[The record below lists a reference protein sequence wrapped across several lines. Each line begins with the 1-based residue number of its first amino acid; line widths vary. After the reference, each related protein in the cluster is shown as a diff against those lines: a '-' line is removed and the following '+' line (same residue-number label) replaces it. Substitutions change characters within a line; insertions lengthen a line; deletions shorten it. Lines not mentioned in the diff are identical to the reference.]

1 MFAPV
6 HEFVYLV
13 PDSANSI
20 FKEMMMDLQL
30 PTTSPLQHLLSIFIG
45 EYIDVVIGS
54 YWLVTGS
61 VQYSVPSRRIFW
73 CDKCPLSKPTFLG
86 LLVKSLVG
94 NFFGKFSKS
103 WQSQST
109 RSTHVHIHTVRHT
122 SNIKHACPQR
132 KNCNYILHTYYN
144 NITFKLLVT

>member
-1 MFAPV
+1 MCVNYELCLHQYMF
-6 HEFVYLV
+6 V
-13 PDSANSI
+13 PDSPNSI

-30 PTTSPLQHLLSIFIG
+30 PTTSPLQYLLSIFIG

-73 CDKCPLSKPTFLG
+73 CGKCPLSKPTFLG

-103 WQSQST
+103 CKAK
-109 RSTHVHIHTVRHT
+109 VHTVRHT
-122 SNIKHACPQR
+122 SNIKH
-132 KNCNYILHTYYN
+132 
-144 NITFKLLVT
+144 

>member
-1 MFAPV
+1 MCVNYELCLHQYMF
-6 HEFVYLV
+6 V
-13 PDSANSI
+13 PDSPNSI

-30 PTTSPLQHLLSIFIG
+30 PTTSPLQYLLSIFIG

-73 CDKCPLSKPTFLG
+73 CGKCPLSKPTFLG

-109 RSTHVHIHTVRHT
+109 YMY
-122 SNIKHACPQR
+122 C
-132 KNCNYILHTYYN
+132 
-144 NITFKLLVT
+144 